1 MTLVVTAVEVVGWLG
16 AAVLLA
22 AYALTSTG
30 RLAGD
35 GRTFQWLNIA
45 GSGGLALSSTVHGAW
60 PSAAL
65 NVVWIAIGFGAVR
78 RSAPPRFGSRCCIRR
93 CRSTASA
100 GP

>member
-1 MTLVVTAVEVVGWLG
+1 MTTVEAVGWLG

-22 AYALTSTG
+22 AYAMTSTG

-65 NVVWIAIGFGAVR
+65 NVVWIAIGFGAL
-78 RSAPPRFGSRCCIRR
+78 ATTA
-93 CRSTASA
+93 STATA
-100 GP
+100 R